1 MRQKLFLP
9 VLNLIGFF
17 KELKDSENVEA
28 IHGWTRGGTDHRVDI
43 GLSDGR
49 IFFVYLDGLIEQSH
63 IGWKI

>member
-1 MRQKLFLP
+1 MRQKLGQKK
-9 VLNLIGFF
+9 LNRYREMEFF

-49 IFFVYLDGLIEQSH
+49 IFFVYRGVSPN
-63 IGWKI
+63 